1 MFTGI
6 IEEIGILKEIKED
19 KNNLLLT
26 MHSSF
31 TGELKINQSIAH
43 NGICLTVIDLNK
55 SNYTVC
61 VVEETIQ
68 KTNIKSLK
76 TGDLINLE
84 RCLSVGDR
92 VDGHFVQGHIDCAIK
107 CCEIGKQNGSWM
119 FKFQCPKKYTDYLT
133 EKGSITLNGISL
145 TIACLNDSGSSF
157 DVAIIP
163 YTFKHTNF
171 NKLKEKDYVNV
182 EFDIISKQIARLNQ
196 KK

>member
-26 MHSSF
+26 LYSPF

-43 NGICLTVIDLNK
+43 NGICLTVIDLNNP
-55 SNYTVC
+55 NYTVC

-76 TGDLINLE
+76 IGDLINLE

-92 VDGHFVQGHIDCAIK
+92 LDGHFVQGHIDCAIK
-107 CCEIGKQNGSWM
+107 CCKIGNQNGSWM
-119 FKFQCPKKYTDYLT
+119 FRFQYPKKYADYLT
-133 EKGSITLNGISL
+133 EKGSVALNGISL
-145 TIACLNDSGSSF
+145 TIANLNASDSSF

-163 YTFKHTNF
+163 HTFKHTNF
-171 NKLKEKDYVNV
+171 NKLKETDYVNV
-182 EFDIISKQIARLNQ
+182 EFDIISKQIVRLNQ